1 MTDCCDPSDGD
12 GEAASE
18 DESQSCPG
26 SPMFEYFKIQVI
38 NTPKIH

>member
-26 SPMFEYFKIQVI
+26 SPMFEYFEIQVI